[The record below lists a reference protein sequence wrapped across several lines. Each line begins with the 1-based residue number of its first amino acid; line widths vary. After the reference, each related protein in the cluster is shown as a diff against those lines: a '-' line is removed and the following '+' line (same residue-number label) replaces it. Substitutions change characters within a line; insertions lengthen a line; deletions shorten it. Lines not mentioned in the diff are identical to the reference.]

1 MTDVL
6 GAARR
11 EELARKIVRVHALRD
26 PLGAKGQ
33 RRTGERIGRESR
45 ARRGLFVAALASF
58 VACFGIVALTADQ
71 PGEANVAAA
80 MPPDIV
86 AEVPLNDGRGTILR
100 IFQPPAAQAPHT
112 HVRTRAS

>member
-1 MTDVL
+1 MTDVIVT
-6 GAARR
+6 ARR
-11 EELARKIVRVHALRD
+11 EELARKIVRVYAMRD

-33 RRTGERIGRESR
+33 RRTGERIGHETR

-71 PGEANVAAA
+71 PEEATVAAV
-80 MPPDIV
+80 PPDIV

-100 IFQPPAAQAPHT
+100 ILQPPAAQAPRT
-112 HVRTRAS
+112 HLRTRAS

>member
-1 MTDVL
+1 MTDVVS
-6 GAARR
+6 AARR
-11 EELARKIVRVHALRD
+11 EELVRKIVRVHALRD

-58 VACFGIVALTADQ
+58 VACFGLVVLTADQ

-80 MPPDIV
+80 PPGIV

-100 IFQPPAAQAPHT
+100 ILRPPAAQAT
-112 HVRTRAS
+112 QAHVRTRAS